1 MARTTRRRESD
12 EIVNPHKSSK
22 KKDRRS
28 HRQNMKQRIKEIDY
42 TLLNHDELDDDDE
55 HIVRGIS

>member
-1 MARTTRRRESD
+1 MARTTRRREPS

-28 HRQNMKQRIKEIDY
+28 SRKSTKQRIKEIDY
-42 TLLNHDELDDDDE
+42 TNPNHDELEADE
-55 HIVRGIS
+55 YIVRGNN

>member
-1 MARTTRRRESD
+1 MARTTRRREPG

-28 HRQNMKQRIKEIDY
+28 HRQNTKQRIKEIDY
-42 TLLNHDELDDDDE
+42 TLLNYDDNDDDE
-55 HIVRGIS
+55 HIVRGIN